1 MANRLSYFLWSSMPD
16 AELRSAADKGK
27 LRTPAGVQ
35 AQVHRMLR
43 DDRTRRMASE
53 FGAAWLHLHD
63 FQTLDEKSERH
74 FPTFKDLRSAMYEES
89 IRFFTDFFQ
98 NNRTV
103 LSLLDADY
111 TFLNE
116 PLAKHYGI
124 AGVAGPEWRRVDGIR
139 KVGRGGILGQAAI
152 LSKQS
157 GASRT
162 SPILRGNWIAEV
174 LLGDK
179 LPRPPKNVPQLPT
192 DEATESLSMR
202 ELTERH
208 TSDSRCSTCHA
219 RIDPYGYTLESFDAI
234 GRWRNKDLGNRPIQD
249 RATLKGGV
257 EVEGL
262 DGLRNYLL
270 TNGRHAFVRQFCR
283 KLLGY
288 SLGRAVQLSDEP
300 LLDEIEFKLQQTGYH
315 VGTVIDSIIASRQFR
330 EIRGRDYEQEHQ

>member
-1 MANRLSYFLWSSMPD
+1 
-16 AELRSAADKGK
+16 
-27 LRTPAGVQ
+27 
-35 AQVHRMLR
+35 
-43 DDRTRRMASE
+43 
-53 FGAAWLHLHD
+53 
-63 FQTLDEKSERH
+63 
-74 FPTFKDLRSAMYEES
+74 
-89 IRFFTDFFQ
+89 
-98 NNRTV
+98 
-103 LSLLDADY
+103 
-111 TFLNE
+111 
-116 PLAKHYGI
+116 
-124 AGVAGPEWRRVDGIR
+124 
-139 KVGRGGILGQAAI
+139 
-152 LSKQS
+152 
-157 GASRT
+157 
-162 SPILRGNWIAEV
+162 
-174 LLGDK
+174 
-179 LPRPPKNVPQLPT
+179 
-192 DEATESLSMR
+192 MR

-270 TNGRHAFVRQFCR
+270 TNSRHAFVRQFCR

-300 LLDEIEFKLQQTGYH
+300 LLDEIESKLQQTGYH